1 MIIFLLILCVLGFA
15 YTNVFGRKVWH
26 KCCMVIFGLGFL
38 ASLSLIV
45 LNDKDHF
52 GMTEVTQD
60 KTFELKSSSSSK
72 DGPNMLLYQ
81 PLGDG
86 SEKVYL
92 YNTPDKK
99 KLQKTGTENV
109 TNTVQKDAQKA
120 TLVQKTMKWSYQES
134 WAKTLFGLADNDNQ
148 FAKQEN
154 TFNVASDWLVLSADQ
169 AKKLGEYMEQ
179 HAADIKKEGTETVGK
194 KMMAA
199 MMANPSMSQEE
210 QAKLTEQYT
219 KEFQQELI
227 QKILSDMK

>member
-1 MIIFLLILCVLGFA
+1 MPVKEVVCNEIMIIFLLILCVLGFA

-120 TLVQKTMKWSYQES
+120 HIKSKKRRNGPIKSLGP
-134 WAKTLFGLADNDNQ
+134 KTLFGLADNDNQ

-179 HAADIKKEGTETVGK
+179 HALISKKKGLKQLAK
-194 KMMAA
+194 K
-199 MMANPSMSQEE
+199 
-210 QAKLTEQYT
+210 
-219 KEFQQELI
+219 
-227 QKILSDMK
+227 

>member
-86 SEKVYL
+86 SR
-92 YNTPDKK
+92 KK
-99 KLQKTGTENV
+99 FIYITHQIKRNYK
-109 TNTVQKDAQKA
+109 
-120 TLVQKTMKWSYQES
+120 
-134 WAKTLFGLADNDNQ
+134 
-148 FAKQEN
+148 KQERK
-154 TFNVASDWLVLSADQ
+154 TSQTRF
-169 AKKLGEYMEQ
+169 
-179 HAADIKKEGTETVGK
+179 K
-194 KMMAA
+194 KMLKK
-199 MMANPSMSQEE
+199 PH
-210 QAKLTEQYT
+210 
-219 KEFQQELI
+219 
-227 QKILSDMK
+227 

>member
-1 MIIFLLILCVLGFA
+1 MAPTCYCTSRWA
-15 YTNVFGRKVWH
+15 
-26 KCCMVIFGLGFL
+26 MV
-38 ASLSLIV
+38 
-45 LNDKDHF
+45 
-52 GMTEVTQD
+52 
-60 KTFELKSSSSSK
+60 
-72 DGPNMLLYQ
+72 P
-81 PLGDG
+81 
-86 SEKVYL
+86 
-92 YNTPDKK
+92 KK
-99 KLQKTGTENV
+99 FIYITRQIKRNYKKQ
-109 TNTVQKDAQKA
+109 
-120 TLVQKTMKWSYQES
+120 
-134 WAKTLFGLADNDNQ
+134 DNQ

>member
-120 TLVQKTMKWSYQES
+120 TLVQKRRNGPIKSPGPKHYLALLTTITNLQNK
-134 WAKTLFGLADNDNQ
+134 KTPSTL
-148 FAKQEN
+148 
-154 TFNVASDWLVLSADQ
+154 LVT
-169 AKKLGEYMEQ
+169 G
-179 HAADIKKEGTETVGK
+179 
-194 KMMAA
+194 
-199 MMANPSMSQEE
+199 
-210 QAKLTEQYT
+210 
-219 KEFQQELI
+219 
-227 QKILSDMK
+227 

>member
-26 KCCMVIFGLGFL
+26 KFCMVIFGLGFL

-86 SEKVYL
+86 SEKFIYI
-92 YNTPDKK
+92 THQIKETT
-99 KLQKTGTENV
+99 KTGTENV
-109 TNTVQKDAQKA
+109 TNTVQKMLKSHISQKRRNGPIKSLGPKHYLA
-120 TLVQKTMKWSYQES
+120 LLTTITNLQNKKTPSTL
-134 WAKTLFGLADNDNQ
+134 
-148 FAKQEN
+148 
-154 TFNVASDWLVLSADQ
+154 LVT
-169 AKKLGEYMEQ
+169 G
-179 HAADIKKEGTETVGK
+179 
-194 KMMAA
+194 
-199 MMANPSMSQEE
+199 
-210 QAKLTEQYT
+210 
-219 KEFQQELI
+219 
-227 QKILSDMK
+227 

>member
-120 TLVQKTMKWSYQES
+120 TLVQKTTKWSYQES
-134 WAKTLFGLADNDNQ
+134 WAKTL
-148 FAKQEN
+148 
-154 TFNVASDWLVLSADQ
+154 
-169 AKKLGEYMEQ
+169 
-179 HAADIKKEGTETVGK
+179 TEIIR
-194 KMMAA
+194 
-199 MMANPSMSQEE
+199 
-210 QAKLTEQYT
+210 L
-219 KEFQQELI
+219 
-227 QKILSDMK
+227 

>member
-1 MIIFLLILCVLGFA
+1 
-15 YTNVFGRKVWH
+15 
-26 KCCMVIFGLGFL
+26 MVIFGLGFL

-120 TLVQKTMKWSYQES
+120 TLVQKTTKWSYQES
-134 WAKTLFGLADNDNQ
+134 WRNTILALLTTITNFQNKKTPSTL
-148 FAKQEN
+148 
-154 TFNVASDWLVLSADQ
+154 LVT
-169 AKKLGEYMEQ
+169 G
-179 HAADIKKEGTETVGK
+179 
-194 KMMAA
+194 
-199 MMANPSMSQEE
+199 
-210 QAKLTEQYT
+210 
-219 KEFQQELI
+219 
-227 QKILSDMK
+227 

>member
-81 PLGDG
+81 PLGDEQG
-86 SEKVYL
+86 KTIVMVTHDVIPIIIPTIVKNTRNLCAFKLKKVL
-92 YNTPDKK
+92 TN
-99 KLQKTGTENV
+99 KL
-109 TNTVQKDAQKA
+109 A
-120 TLVQKTMKWSYQES
+120 
-134 WAKTLFGLADNDNQ
+134 
-148 FAKQEN
+148 
-154 TFNVASDWLVLSADQ
+154 
-169 AKKLGEYMEQ
+169 
-179 HAADIKKEGTETVGK
+179 I
-194 KMMAA
+194 
-199 MMANPSMSQEE
+199 
-210 QAKLTEQYT
+210 
-219 KEFQQELI
+219 I
-227 QKILSDMK
+227 

>member
-26 KCCMVIFGLGFL
+26 KFCMVIFGLGFL

-60 KTFELKSSSSSK
+60 KTFELKSSSASK

-120 TLVQKTMKWSYQES
+120 TLVQKRRNGPIKSLGPKHYLALLTTITNLQNK
-134 WAKTLFGLADNDNQ
+134 KT
-148 FAKQEN
+148 
-154 TFNVASDWLVLSADQ
+154 
-169 AKKLGEYMEQ
+169 
-179 HAADIKKEGTETVGK
+179 
-194 KMMAA
+194 
-199 MMANPSMSQEE
+199 PSM
-210 QAKLTEQYT
+210 LLVTG
-219 KEFQQELI
+219 
-227 QKILSDMK
+227 

>member
-1 MIIFLLILCVLGFA
+1 MLYG
-15 YTNVFGRKVWH
+15 Y
-26 KCCMVIFGLGFL
+26 FGLGFL

-92 YNTPDKK
+92 YNTPDKRNYK
-99 KLQKTGTENV
+99 NRNGKRHKHGSKRCSKSHISPKTT
-109 TNTVQKDAQKA
+109 
-120 TLVQKTMKWSYQES
+120 KWSYQES

-169 AKKLGEYMEQ
+169 AK
-179 HAADIKKEGTETVGK
+179 
-194 KMMAA
+194 
-199 MMANPSMSQEE
+199 N
-210 QAKLTEQYT
+210 
-219 KEFQQELI
+219 
-227 QKILSDMK
+227 

>member
-92 YNTPDKK
+92 YNTPDKRNYK
-99 KLQKTGTENV
+99 
-109 TNTVQKDAQKA
+109 
-120 TLVQKTMKWSYQES
+120 
-134 WAKTLFGLADNDNQ
+134 
-148 FAKQEN
+148 KQERK
-154 TFNVASDWLVLSADQ
+154 TSQTRF
-169 AKKLGEYMEQ
+169 
-179 HAADIKKEGTETVGK
+179 K
-194 KMMAA
+194 KMLKK
-199 MMANPSMSQEE
+199 PH
-210 QAKLTEQYT
+210 
-219 KEFQQELI
+219 
-227 QKILSDMK
+227 